1 MAVSIEQAEGR
12 GELRGLGE
20 FMGISLVLDE
30 VRGDCSL
37 VCNSRLSLECS
48 RPSWEHSELVRFA
61 SSLPDDGGG
70 GAARFFEDRMEERE
84 SLLPF
89 MEERE
94 SLLPCDLR
102 EEPKRRD
109 GEVERRDSTSAR
121 SFSPTDEFVARAAST

>member
-1 MAVSIEQAEGR
+1 
-12 GELRGLGE
+12 
-20 FMGISLVLDE
+20 
-30 VRGDCSL
+30 
-37 VCNSRLSLECS
+37 
-48 RPSWEHSELVRFA
+48 
-61 SSLPDDGGG
+61 
-70 GAARFFEDRMEERE
+70 
-84 SLLPF
+84 